1 MDMIGQEPAITQSD
15 PEAYY
20 LWLQTQR
27 VPPLQATQM
36 VQQRFGAPKSREQ
49 LAKEK
54 ASAEQKSGLAQ
65 IGGQVAGVALGA
77 EAMGGFK
84 NIRGLFDN
92 KPTYTTSPSIA
103 TPQMVGVE
111 AAMPGVATPKV
122 LNVEGSNAT
131 VQMPT
136 GGTQQVPAEA
146 LNDPGFWSNVN
157 WGQVAQGGLALAQ
170 MYQGYKSLKEGN
182 KVGGGINLAAGAGNL
197 AVATGATSGSYVV
210 PGLNIAAG
218 AYQGYQTA
226 KALGDMAAGTKR
238 TQTGAIGGASS
249 GAAIGAGIGSFFGGV
264 GAGPGAAIGAA
275 VGGLA
280 GAVGSWTGSKK
291 GKAQVM
297 RDNIRNVLQQN
308 NVLDQSFQGTLADGS
323 KYDFGVDG
331 KALKW
336 KEIDKVAESNP
347 NSWKAV
353 VPLTDALATAYGFVG
368 QRASDVS
375 AWYGKAAVSNAK
387 DDPTTAIA
395 NAKHFAQQQGITFDM
410 IKGKLDEAIKD
421 NRISQ
426 SQYDYYLGGAQQ
438 LQGPIEQQAPVRAK
452 PGEVVR
458 QSPGMYRN
466 DQGELVKAK
475 TIREALQ
482 RSYDKTKEK

>member
-1 MDMIGQEPAITQSD
+1 MIGQEPAITQSD
-15 PEAYY
+15 PQAYY

-36 VQQRFGAPKSREQ
+36 VQQRFGAPKSPEQ

-111 AAMPGVATPKV
+111 AATPGVATPKV
-122 LNVEGSNAT
+122 LSVEGSNAT

-157 WGQVAQGGLALAQ
+157 WPKVAQGGLALAQ
-170 MYQGYKSLKEGN
+170 MYGAYKNFKSGN
-182 KVGGGINLAAGAGNL
+182 KVGGAINMAAGAGNL
-197 AVATGATSGSYVV
+197 AAATGAVATGEAAGTTGAYII
-210 PGLNIAAG
+210 PGLNILAG
-218 AYQGYQTA
+218 AYGGYETA
-226 KALGDMAAGTKR
+226 KMIGDSAAGSQR
-238 TQTGAIGGASS
+238 NRNAAIGGAAS
-249 GAAIGAGIGSFFGGV
+249 GAAIGSAIAPGIGT
-264 GAGPGAAIGAA
+264 AIGAA

-280 GAVGSWTGSKK
+280 GAIGSWTGSSK
-291 GKAQVM
+291 GKAQFM
-297 RDNIRNVLQQN
+297 RDNIRKVLQQN
-308 NVLDQSFQGTLADGS
+308 NLLDQNFQGTLADGS

-353 VPLTDALATAYGFVG
+353 IPLTDALATAYGFVG
-368 QRASDVS
+368 QRASDIS

-475 TIREALQ
+475 TMREALQ

>member
-36 VQQRFGAPKSREQ
+36 VQQRFGAPKSPQQ

-103 TPQMVGVE
+103 TP
-111 AAMPGVATPKV
+111 KV

-146 LNDPGFWSNVN
+146 LNDPGFWSTVN

-170 MYQGYKSLKEGN
+170 MYNAYKSFKGGN
-182 KVGGGINLAAGAGNL
+182 KVGGAINMAAGAGNL
-197 AVATGATSGSYVV
+197 AAATGAVATGAAAGTTGTYII
-210 PGLNIAAG
+210 PGLNILAG
-218 AYQGYQTA
+218 AYGGYETA
-226 KALGDMAAGTKR
+226 KMIGDSAAGSQRNRNAALG
-238 TQTGAIGGASS
+238 GATA
-249 GAAIGAGIGSFFGGV
+249 GAAIGSAIAPGV
-264 GAGPGAAIGAA
+264 GTAIGAA

-291 GKAQVM
+291 GKAQFM

-308 NVLDQSFQGTLADGS
+308 NVLDQNFQGTLADGS

-336 KEIDKVAESNP
+336 KEIDKVAETNP

-368 QRASDVS
+368 QRASDIS

-466 DQGELVKAK
+466 DQGELIKAK
-475 TIREALQ
+475 TMREALQ

>member
-1 MDMIGQEPAITQSD
+1 MIGQEPAITQSD
-15 PEAYY
+15 PQAYY

-36 VQQRFGAPKSREQ
+36 VQQRFGAPKSPEQ

-84 NIRGLFDN
+84 NIKGLISPQ
-92 KPTYTTSPSIA
+92 PTYTTSPSIP

-111 AAMPGVATPKV
+111 AATPGVATPKV
-122 LNVEGSNAT
+122 LSVEGSNAT

-197 AVATGATSGSYVV
+197 AVTTGATSGAYVV

-218 AYQGYQTA
+218 AYGGYQTA
-226 KALGDMAAGTKR
+226 QALGDMAAGTKR
-238 TQTGAIGGASS
+238 TQTGVVGGASS
-249 GAAIGAGIGSFFGGV
+249 GAAIGAGIGSIVPGV
-264 GAGPGAAIGAA
+264 GTAIGAGIGA
-275 VGGLA
+275 LVGATA
-280 GAVGSWTGSKK
+280 GAIGSWTGSSK
-291 GKAQVM
+291 GKAQFM
-297 RDNIRNVLQQN
+297 RDNIRKVLQQN
-308 NVLDQSFQGTLADGS
+308 NLLDQNFQGTLADGS

-353 VPLTDALATAYGFVG
+353 IPLTDALATAYGFVG
-368 QRASDVS
+368 QRASDIS

-410 IKGKLDEAIKD
+410 IKGKLDEAIRD
-421 NRISQ
+421 NRITQ

-475 TIREALQ
+475 TMREALQ